1 MNGKLADFLLWFNKT
16 LRRANLTKLS
26 DIGMPTTSRKKKKS
40 TTYKRKKK
48 DVCKTP
54 ITTTN
59 RITVPVISTSTGGT
73 STGSAF
79 SDQATNSVLQAATRT
94 LPTSLVQG
102 PQDRPSSVT
111 SVVASPT
118 VSPSIT
124 IGTMAMPVTLNVNSF
139 CSRTGCQTE
148 SPYPF
153 TLKFINNCIQKC
165 QGCKLDFRQS
175 SSILQPPHDLIVARL
190 ERRPFVNT
198 VHHGNQV
205 MPIII

>member
-1 MNGKLADFLLWFNKT
+1 
-16 LRRANLTKLS
+16 
-26 DIGMPTTSRKKKKS
+26 MPA
-40 TTYKRKKK
+40 
-48 DVCKTP
+48 V
-54 ITTTN
+54 
-59 RITVPVISTSTGGT
+59 STSTDG
-73 STGSAF
+73 
-79 SDQATNSVLQAATRT
+79 DQATNSVLQAVTRT

-102 PQDRPSSVT
+102 PIAQVVAIPQDRPSSVT
-111 SVVASPT
+111 SVVTSPT
-118 VSPSIT
+118 VSPSVT

-153 TLKFINNCIQKC
+153 TLKFINNRIQKC

-198 VHHGNQV
+198 VGDLSTPWKPSHAHYHLDMACIHAADNTFVPSSLAIPPSVEMQLLPSHKDKLQAKFGLKV
-205 MPIII
+205 